1 MKKLSLLL
9 LSSIVLVGCSTRNQ
23 NSTSSTNEQ
32 TTTVN
37 KSKLTKHLG
46 DAYTDFSSNVENV
59 VVANSFSAAVN
70 STYTMSYSDD
80 TKDMF
85 IFDGVLEKEGS
96 GDDTKVHITQNIESN
111 GGNFNIEG
119 YYYDGNLYN
128 NYNSITYYEDMK
140 YTDLESSMLVPFHP
154 YAYSQSS
161 IESISA
167 ADDEEGNVIYYI
179 TLNNDDA
186 KDLFSDRY
194 DTYGL
199 NQYDTFKVTSNKIVD
214 TFDSEGHFVS
224 ETANFSTTVEAS
236 NQTVTIDYESS
247 INFLKFDTTEVSI
260 SKELKKEQKEYVY
273 YEDIDTSSIDTEDI
287 YDDTQEDTIEK
298 TFKKRL
304 KNRLGYEKADDGSYQ
319 ISYNDNEA
327 YIIDFKNH
335 TFTYSNYSIRYT
347 YNWKGDVGTMNSC
360 TVNFKNDSS
369 SSNCEE
375 STADMIKTVKQYF
388 QMELYYCGLSLDDLQ
403 AES

>member
-1 MKKLSLLL
+1 MSTLL
-9 LSSIVLVGCSTRNQ
+9 VTGCASRNQ
-23 NSTSSTNEQ
+23 TSSSTSEE
-32 TTTVN
+32 TTTKKTN
-37 KSKLTKHLG
+37 LTKHIG
-46 DAYTDFSSNVENV
+46 DAYSDFSSNVENV
-59 VVANSFSAAVN
+59 VSATSFSAAVN

-96 GDDTKVHITQNIESN
+96 GDDIKAHITQNIESN

-128 NYNSITYYEDMK
+128 NYNNVTYYEDMK
-140 YTDLESSMLVPFHP
+140 YKDLEDSMLVPLHP
-154 YAYSQSS
+154 YAYSESS
-161 IESISA
+161 IQSISA
-167 ADDEEGNVIYYI
+167 SDDEDGNVIYYI
-179 TLNNDDA
+179 TLNNEDA

-214 TFDSEGHFVS
+214 AFDSEGHFVS
-224 ETANFSTTVEAS
+224 ETTTFSTSVEVES
-236 NQTVTIDYESS
+236 QTVNINYESS
-247 INFLKFDTTEVSI
+247 VNFLKFDSTEISI
-260 SKELKKEQKEYVY
+260 SKDLKQEQKEYVY
-273 YEDIDTSSIDTEDI
+273 YEDIDTSSIDTDDT
-287 YDDTQEDTIEK
+287 YDDTEEDTVTK

-304 KNRLGYEKADDGSYQ
+304 LNRLGYEKADDGGYQ

-327 YIIDFKNH
+327 YIINFKNH

-347 YNWKGDVGTMNSC
+347 YNWKGDVGSMSGC
-360 TVNFKNDSS
+360 TVNFANDTSTS
-369 SSNCEE
+369 DCEE

-403 AES
+403 KES